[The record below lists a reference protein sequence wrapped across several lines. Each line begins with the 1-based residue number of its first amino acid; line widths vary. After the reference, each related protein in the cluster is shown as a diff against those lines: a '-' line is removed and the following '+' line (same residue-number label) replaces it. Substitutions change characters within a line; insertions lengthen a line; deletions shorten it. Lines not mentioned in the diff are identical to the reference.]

1 VTSLFTCQDPGPE
14 SNDRSVKAAQEVVE
28 DDGCGVALR
37 MYEQTMRMVG
47 PGATPWQL
55 AYG

>member
-1 VTSLFTCQDPGPE
+1 MTSLFTCQDPGPE